1 MKATDSI
8 EEKIKKL
15 LALSQSSNPNE
26 AKAALLKAQDL
37 MLKYNLSIDYEV
49 DCPEIITDSLAIK
62 HQKYHIQMAMLIA
75 DNFRTRTWIGRNEIF
90 YIGYKEDVIAS

>member
-1 MKATDSI
+1 MKATESI

-37 MLKYNLSIDYEV
+37 MLKYNLSIDYE
-49 DCPEIITDSLAIK
+49 TDK
-62 HQKYHIQMAMLIA
+62 
-75 DNFRTRTWIGRNEIF
+75 
-90 YIGYKEDVIAS
+90 